1 MDILYILRRGILN
14 SSLQMRGEGRAFM
27 VVDNLFRGVIISV
40 LIDNLMDMYL
50 TLSIGKVARDAL

>member
-1 MDILYILRRGILN
+1 MGILN

-50 TLSIGKVARDAL
+50 TLSIGKVVRDAL